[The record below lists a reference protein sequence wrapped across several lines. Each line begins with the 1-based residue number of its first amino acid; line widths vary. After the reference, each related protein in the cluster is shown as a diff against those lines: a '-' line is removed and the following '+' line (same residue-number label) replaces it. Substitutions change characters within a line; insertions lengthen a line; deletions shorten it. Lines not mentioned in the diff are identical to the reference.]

1 MEAVNSNIQKSQ
13 QTLSWINTKKTTHY
27 IKLIQS
33 NNGEKNYKN
42 NPKKKTHY
50 TQKTE

>member
-1 MEAVNSNIQKSQ
+1 MEAVNSNIQESQ
-13 QTLSWINTKKTTHY
+13 QTPSWINIKKTTHH

-42 NPKKKTHY
+42 NQKKKICY
-50 TQKTE
+50 IQKTE